1 MMSKKNLFGCATD
14 ALKEGVKGALSGV
27 IATVVVV
34 PIMGLVAHGV
44 KYMSDE
50 RLDGYSLR
58 NRFET
63 AYCFNTPNEHKYY
76 YSTPVIFGYEAE
88 GDTVRESYLAS
99 PYATY
104 GIIGLGGVAGAGLAL
119 AGRRKKER

>member
-1 MMSKKNLFGCATD
+1 MMSKKNLFGRATD
-14 ALKEGVKGALSGV
+14 ALKEGAKGALSGIV
-27 IATVVVV
+27 ATAIVV
-34 PIMGLVAHGV
+34 PIMGLAAHGV
-44 KYMSDE
+44 RYMSDE
-50 RLDGYSLR
+50 RLDGYSLK

-63 AYCFNTPNEHKYY
+63 AYCFNTPKKHKYY
-76 YSTPVIFGYEAE
+76 YSTPVMFGYVAE
-88 GDTVRESYLAS
+88 SETVRESYLAS

>member
-1 MMSKKNLFGCATD
+1 MSKKNLFGSAMD
-14 ALKEGVKGALSGV
+14 ALKEGAKGALSGV
-27 IATVVVV
+27 VATAIVV
-34 PIMGLVAHGV
+34 PIMGLAAHGV

-50 RLDGYSLR
+50 RLDGYSLK

-63 AYCFNTPNEHKYY
+63 AYCFNTPKEHKYY
-76 YSTPVIFGYEAE
+76 YSTPVIFGYEAD

-104 GIIGLGGVAGAGLAL
+104 GIIGFGGLAGAGLAL